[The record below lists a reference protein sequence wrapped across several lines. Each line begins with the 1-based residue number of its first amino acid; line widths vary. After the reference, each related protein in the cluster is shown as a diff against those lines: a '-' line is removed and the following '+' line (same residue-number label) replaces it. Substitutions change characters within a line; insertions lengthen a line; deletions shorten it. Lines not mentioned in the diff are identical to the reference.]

1 VPKSELA
8 IRWLNHQCR
17 RMPTAIETRCA
28 VSLGSVESLDQDQ
41 KSEGTCGNSRYR
53 RNVLRKGQAMDRP
66 ALTATVS
73 GKPLGDSAA
82 ILYSMRERSGDID
95 LSQNHSARQQRRGP
109 TRYDLDKL

>member
-1 VPKSELA
+1 M
-8 IRWLNHQCR
+8 R
-17 RMPTAIETRCA
+17 RIARVRRKP
-28 VSLGSVESLDQDQ
+28 GSNQ
-41 KSEGTCGNSRYR
+41 KSEGTRGNSRYR

-95 LSQNHSARQQRRGP
+95 LSQNHSARQQ
-109 TRYDLDKL
+109 TRANPVRFR